1 MSRQSSILFLLHPLA
16 KELSLNLF
24 NRVFNSTSKSFFDGI
39 TSAAATMS
47 PEAASAAI
55 RALSRVAIGIY
66 IVRMHRIMSLYSI
79 QGTPWD

>member
-1 MSRQSSILFLLHPLA
+1 
-16 KELSLNLF
+16 
-24 NRVFNSTSKSFFDGI
+24 
-39 TSAAATMS
+39 MS

-55 RALSRVAIGIY
+55 RALSRGAIGIY